1 MKKKEKGVA
10 WATKRGEQPKL
21 INLGEEERRDRSR
34 KSLWHSFR
42 HLHTSIASA
51 KMRHDQSIEQ
61 TDKFSSTWHAALDW
75 TACLMT

>member
-34 KSLWHSFR
+34 KSFAYGIHSDIFT
-42 HLHTSIASA
+42 H
-51 KMRHDQSIEQ
+51 QSRPP
-61 TDKFSSTWHAALDW
+61 K
-75 TACLMT
+75 